1 MSLDVLN
8 NWRQIISSVIEKI
21 QLPGVEHV
29 VAVASGKGGVGK
41 STVAANL
48 AVALSTEGYRV
59 GLLDADIYG
68 PSQGAMM
75 GVADA
80 RPKVNGDRLQPVM
93 EHGIQCMSLGFVTS
107 PNTPAVWRGPMASGA
122 LEQLL
127 TQTEW
132 DNLQVLLVDMPPG
145 TGDIQL
151 TLSQRA
157 PLSGAVIVT
166 TPQDIALLDARKG
179 IEMFSKVQVP
189 TLGII
194 ENMSTYICSECGH
207 EDAIFGSGGG
217 GSIAAEYQTRVLAQ
231 LPLSISVRHQ
241 SDQGVPIVVSAPDD
255 PASESL
261 RNAARDIASALQ
273 EGQPKGP
280 SINVLDD

>member
-93 EHGIQCMSLGFVTS
+93 AHGIQCMSLGFVTS

-207 EDAIFGSGGG
+207 EDSIFGSGGG

-273 EGQPKGP
+273 EDQPKGP